1 MSNTVI
7 SKQIC
12 TAKLR
17 IDKETR
23 TFRVSKQKLNLIDSD
38 SIGRDRVKLTKLM
51 YWTIILCIK
60 TWINR
65 GKLKVVFSTECLE
78 KGNPWGIVNLRLF
91 RVDGY

>member
-12 TAKLR
+12 AAKLR
-17 IDKETR
+17 IDKDTR

-38 SIGRDRVKLTKLM
+38 SIGRDHRVRLTKLM

-60 TWINR
+60 T
-65 GKLKVVFSTECLE
+65 
-78 KGNPWGIVNLRLF
+78 
-91 RVDGY
+91 

>member
-51 YWTIILCIK
+51 Y
-60 TWINR
+60 
-65 GKLKVVFSTECLE
+65 
-78 KGNPWGIVNLRLF
+78 
-91 RVDGY
+91 